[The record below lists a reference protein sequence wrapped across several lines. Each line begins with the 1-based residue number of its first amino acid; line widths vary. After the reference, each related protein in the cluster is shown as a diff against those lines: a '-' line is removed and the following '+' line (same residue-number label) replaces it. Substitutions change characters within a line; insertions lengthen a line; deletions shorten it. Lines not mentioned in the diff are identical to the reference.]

1 MTLDIRGLS
10 KFYGT
15 FQALNEIDL
24 SVGDSEFV
32 CLLGPSGCG
41 KTTLLRVIAGLESFE
56 TGEMILGGRDLATIG
71 ARDRGFGIVFQSY
84 SLFPQMTAAQ
94 NIGYGLKLRQRPRA
108 EISARV
114 EELLAL
120 VRLEQFADRLPWQL
134 SGGQQQRVAIARA
147 LAVQPALLLLDEPL
161 SALDARVRAGLRTEI
176 RQMQKRLGI
185 PTIMVTHDQEE
196 ALTMSDRIAVMS
208 AGRIQQLGAPREIY
222 TKPRNRFVASFIGET
237 NFLTATGVPGG
248 AKLASGE
255 VIAVDTGGKGG
266 QITLAVRPEHV
277 EITPPDAQGTIP
289 AEVRGSVYF
298 GTDMN
303 YQIVL
308 PDGTGI
314 EACVQSGVT
323 GEALIGQGAKVGIRF
338 APGSVLMLE
347 D

>member
-56 TGEMILGGRDLATIG
+56 TGEMMLGGRDLATIG

-196 ALTMSDRIAVMS
+196 ALTMADRVVCMS
-208 AGRIQQLGAPREIY
+208 AGRIEQIGSPAEIY
-222 TKPRNRFVASFIGET
+222 ARPATRFVADFVGSSTLLSAARAAGFGVTPPPGQGDSLFALRPEDVLIREDAAAAGRVRSITFLGNVSRVEVDWQGET
-237 NFLTATGVPGG
+237 ILAETHRLPGFGEGASVDLSLQPGAGVW
-248 AKLASGE
+248 
-255 VIAVDTGGKGG
+255 
-266 QITLAVRPEHV
+266 
-277 EITPPDAQGTIP
+277 
-289 AEVRGSVYF
+289 
-298 GTDMN
+298 
-303 YQIVL
+303 
-308 PDGTGI
+308 
-314 EACVQSGVT
+314 VQ
-323 GEALIGQGAKVGIRF
+323 
-338 APGSVLMLE
+338 P
-347 D
+347 

>member
-15 FQALNEIDL
+15 FQALNEINL

-196 ALTMSDRIAVMS
+196 ALTMADRVVCMS
-208 AGRIQQLGAPREIY
+208 AGRIEQIGSPAEIY
-222 TKPRNRFVASFIGET
+222 ARPATRFVADFVGSSTLLSAARAAGFGVTPPQGQGDSLFALRPEDVLIREDAAATGRVRSITFLGNVSRVEVDWQGET
-237 NFLTATGVPGG
+237 I
-248 AKLASGE
+248 LAE
-255 VIAVDTGGKGG
+255 TH
-266 QITLAVRPEHV
+266 R
-277 EITPPDAQGTIP
+277 
-289 AEVRGSVYF
+289 
-298 GTDMN
+298 
-303 YQIVL
+303 L
-308 PDGTGI
+308 PDFGEG
-314 EACVQSGVT
+314 ASVDLSLQPGAGVWVQ
-323 GEALIGQGAKVGIRF
+323 
-338 APGSVLMLE
+338 P
-347 D
+347 